1 MKLSQI
7 VKEFRRKNGWSMD
20 YLAEKAGVSKAYISM
35 IENDMNPRTGKPIKP
50 LFPTLQKLAKA
61 MHMTTDEL
69 VGMLDDDTVVS
80 FEPEHIEPEK
90 TMAKIPLYGPLC
102 CGNGAFVDDNVVDYV
117 SLPVDRLNPRIEY
130 FCQIAQGD
138 SMIGAGIH
146 DGDVL
151 VFEKS
156 SSIDSGQIGCFCIDD
171 NDAVCKRYK
180 VLSDSQILL
189 MPANDKYD
197 PIPVDVLSH
206 SFRCLGILRWAIC
219 DMDGR

>member
-1 MKLSQI
+1 MKYQATFASRLKYAMDQKKLKPVDVSNVTGLSKPLISQ
-7 VKEFRRKNGWSMD
+7 
-20 YLAEKAGVSKAYISM
+20 YLA
-35 IENDMNPRTGKPIKP
+35 GK
-50 LFPTLQKLAKA
+50 
-61 MHMTTDEL
+61 
-69 VGMLDDDTVVS
+69 
-80 FEPEHIEPEK
+80 FEPKNDRAYLLGKALNVNPAWLMGLSDEMHNEDFNDI
-90 TMAKIPLYGPLC
+90 AKIPLYGPLC

-117 SLPVDRLNPRIEY
+117 SLPIDRLNPRIEY

-219 DMDGR
+219 DMGGR

>member
-1 MKLSQI
+1 MNLYKNIKALRLKSGMSQGELAKRIGYTDRSSIAKIENGDVDLSQSKI
-7 VKEFRRKNGWSMD
+7 QAFADVFHVTPSDLMGDEMLSPDNGKCSPFR
-20 YLAEKAGVSKAYISM
+20 
-35 IENDMNPRTGKPIKP
+35 
-50 LFPTLQKLAKA
+50 Q
-61 MHMTTDEL
+61 
-69 VGMLDDDTVVS
+69 
-80 FEPEHIEPEK
+80 
-90 TMAKIPLYGPLC
+90 IPLYAPLC

-117 SLPVDRLNPRIEY
+117 SLPIDRLNPRIEY